1 MRPTSQ
7 SSERG
12 LGARDLSFGALIRS
26 RWGSVSVIADARA
39 NLRRYYAFTD
49 QVGRL
54 GDMLFEQ

>member
-1 MRPTSQ
+1 V
-7 SSERG
+7 
-12 LGARDLSFGALIRS
+12 
-26 RWGSVSVIADARA
+26 GSVSVIAHSRA